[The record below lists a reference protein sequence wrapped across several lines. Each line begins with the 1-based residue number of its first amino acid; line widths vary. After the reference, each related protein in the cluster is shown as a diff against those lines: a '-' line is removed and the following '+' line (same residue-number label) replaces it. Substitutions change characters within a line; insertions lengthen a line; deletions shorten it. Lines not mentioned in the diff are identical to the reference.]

1 MTSQRQNKSANL
13 YVQLQYTIREQGGV
27 ECEQLPFAFFPEDS
41 VHPSERRLMVS
52 TAKEVCNR
60 CPVQNQ
66 CADYGLAANEDYGI
80 WGGLTAED
88 RKTLRR
94 K

>member
-1 MTSQRQNKSANL
+1 MTSQRQNKSAKL
-13 YVQLQYTIREQGGV
+13 YRELQYKIRNSGGV

-41 VHPSERRLMVS
+41 VWPSERRLMVS
-52 TAKEVCNR
+52 TAKEVCGR
-60 CPVQNQ
+60 CPLQNE
-66 CADYGLAANEDYGI
+66 CADYGLAANEDFGI

-88 RKTLRR
+88 RKTLKR

>member
-1 MTSQRQNKSANL
+1 MTSQRQNKSAKL
-13 YVQLQYTIREQGGV
+13 YRELQYKIRDLGGV

-41 VHPSERRLMVS
+41 VWPSERRLMVS
-52 TAKEVCNR
+52 TAKEVCGR
-60 CPVQNQ
+60 CPLQNE
-66 CADYGLAANEDYGI
+66 CADYGLAANEDFGI

-88 RKTLRR
+88 RKTLKR